1 MNTQLGDYIFIKNLG
16 KGSFGDVFL
25 TKKANSPQ
33 LYATKKIP
41 ISNLKREKFAQYLKN
56 EINIMKILG
65 HKNIV
70 KLHEVIKRDKNIY
83 IIMEY
88 INGGTLLDYL
98 TSYKKMHND
107 KPFPQK
113 IIQYFLKQ
121 IVDGLIHIHS
131 KNVLHRDIKLE
142 NILLNFP
149 PEIKKE
155 NRDYTQAQIKI
166 IDFGLSTQLRHF
178 QYKDK
183 DKKILA
189 QSAVGT
195 PMYMDP
201 IILSKYD
208 KYGGIKKYQLYDEKC
223 DIWSLGAITYEML
236 TGQNLFQA
244 KNMTDLLNKIKKGN
258 YFLNVN
264 ELSSEII
271 SFLNCMLQYKPE
283 KRLSA
288 QELAKHQFLTKNPD
302 DFTKA
307 DVTKIDY
314 KIVGGRLILNIFD
327 NNTIGMLFPFKPEN
341 MINSLTMNLDEISKD
356 LTTEKPNTNIKQNS
370 PPNKNIGSEN
380 KKQENAP
387 IIHLKTKSTK
397 DVNGADIAKITDKGG
412 KNFQQNL
419 LKKTFNNLSTNN
431 LNLNKIDS
439 KKINGQNL
447 QKNKG
452 LKIKFNVERVDKI
465 KENVL
470 LNIKFLVT
478 ESNILY
484 HKSNL
489 KTENCFKDEW
499 IWQIDNNIWKNIDIN
514 NNYFV
519 VYAEIIK
526 NNLNEVFCKNVETIT
541 LGKPTGF
548 TIENYI
554 NIILIPI

>member
-1 MNTQLGDYIFIKNLG
+1 MIKPVGEFTFIKNLG

-33 LYATKKIP
+33 LYAAKKIP

-131 KNVLHRDIKLE
+131 KDVLHRDIKLE

-166 IDFGLSTQLRHF
+166 IDFGLSTQLRHY

-183 DKKILA
+183 DKKTLA

-288 QELAKHQFLTKNPD
+288 QELAKHQFLTRNSD

-356 LTTEKPNTNIKQNS
+356 LTTEKPNTNIKQNI

-387 IIHLKTKSTK
+387 IIHLKAKSSK
-397 DVNGADIAKITDKGG
+397 DVNGADITKITDKGG

>member
-16 KGSFGDVFL
+16 KGCFGDVFL
-25 TKKANSPQ
+25 TKKANSSQ

-41 ISNLKREKFAQYLKN
+41 ISNLKREKFARYLKN
-56 EINIMKILG
+56 EITIMKILE
-65 HKNIV
+65 HKNVV
-70 KLHEVIKRDKNIY
+70 KLHEVIKKDKNMY

-98 TSYKKMHND
+98 TSYKNINNG

-166 IDFGLSTQLRHF
+166 IDFGLSTQLKHY

-183 DKKILA
+183 DKKTLA

-195 PMYMDP
+195 PLYMDP

-244 KNMTDLLNKIKKGN
+244 KNMTDLLNQIKKGN
-258 YFLNVN
+258 YFLNIN

-288 QELAKHQFLTKNPD
+288 PELAKHQFLTKNPN

-314 KIVGGRLILNIFD
+314 KIEGGRLILNIFD

-341 MINSLTMNLDEISKD
+341 MVNSLTMNLDEISKD
-356 LTTEKPNTNIKQNS
+356 ITTENPKTNIKQNI
-370 PPNKNIGSEN
+370 PPNINIGSEN

-387 IIHLKTKSTK
+387 IKHLKTMKTK
-397 DVNGADIAKITDKGG
+397 DVNRADIAKITDKGG
-412 KNFQQNL
+412 KNLQQNL
-419 LKKTFNNLSTNN
+419 LNKTFNNLSTNN
-431 LNLNKIDS
+431 LNL
-439 KKINGQNL
+439 KKLDLKKVNAQNL

-452 LKIKFNVERVDKI
+452 LKIKFNVERIDNV

-478 ESNILY
+478 ESNILN
-484 HKSNL
+484 HKTNL
-489 KTENCFKDEW
+489 NTENNFKDEW

-514 NNYFV
+514 NNYFI
-519 VYAEIIK
+519 VYVEIIK
-526 NNLNEVFCKNVETIT
+526 NNLKEVFYKNVETVT

-548 TIENYI
+548 TTKDYI

>member
-166 IDFGLSTQLRHF
+166 IDFGLSTQLRHY

-183 DKKILA
+183 DKKTLA

-288 QELAKHQFLTKNPD
+288 QELAKHQFLTRNPD

-356 LTTEKPNTNIKQNS
+356 FTTENPNTNIKQNI

-380 KKQENAP
+380 KKQENTP
-387 IIHLKTKSTK
+387 IKHLKTKNTK
-397 DVNGADIAKITDKGG
+397 DFNGADIAKITDKGG

>member
-166 IDFGLSTQLRHF
+166 IDFGLSTQLRHY

-288 QELAKHQFLTKNPD
+288 QELAKHQFLTRNPD

-356 LTTEKPNTNIKQNS
+356 LTTEKPNTNIKQNI

>member
-155 NRDYTQAQIKI
+155 NTDYTQAQIKI

-183 DKKILA
+183 DKKTLA

-258 YFLNVN
+258 YFLNIN

-288 QELAKHQFLTKNPD
+288 QELAKHQFLTRNPD

-356 LTTEKPNTNIKQNS
+356 LTTEKPNTNIKQNI

-387 IIHLKTKSTK
+387 IKHLKTKNTK

-452 LKIKFNVERVDKI
+452 LKIKFNVERVDKN

-489 KTENCFKDEW
+489 KTENGFKDEW

>member
-166 IDFGLSTQLRHF
+166 IDFGLSTQLRHY

-258 YFLNVN
+258 YFLNIN

-288 QELAKHQFLTKNPD
+288 QELAKHQFLTRNPD

-356 LTTEKPNTNIKQNS
+356 LTTEKPNTNIKQNI

>member
-70 KLHEVIKRDKNIY
+70 KLYEVIKRDKNIY

-258 YFLNVN
+258 YFLNIN

-288 QELAKHQFLTKNPD
+288 QELAKHQFLTRNPD

-356 LTTEKPNTNIKQNS
+356 LTTEKPNTNIKQNI

-387 IIHLKTKSTK
+387 IEHLKTKNTK

-419 LKKTFNNLSTNN
+419 LTKTFNNLSTNN

-439 KKINGQNL
+439 KKINGQDL

>member
-70 KLHEVIKRDKNIY
+70 KLYEVIKRDKNIY

-258 YFLNVN
+258 YFLNIN

-288 QELAKHQFLTKNPD
+288 QELAKHQFLTRNPD

-387 IIHLKTKSTK
+387 IIHLKAKSSK
-397 DVNGADIAKITDKGG
+397 DVNGADITKITDKGG

-419 LKKTFNNLSTNN
+419 LTKTF
-431 LNLNKIDS
+431 
-439 KKINGQNL
+439 
-447 QKNKG
+447 KN
-452 LKIKFNVERVDKI
+452 
-465 KENVL
+465 
-470 LNIKFLVT
+470 
-478 ESNILY
+478 
-484 HKSNL
+484 
-489 KTENCFKDEW
+489 
-499 IWQIDNNIWKNIDIN
+499 
-514 NNYFV
+514 
-519 VYAEIIK
+519 
-526 NNLNEVFCKNVETIT
+526 
-541 LGKPTGF
+541 
-548 TIENYI
+548 
-554 NIILIPI
+554 

>member
-1 MNTQLGDYIFIKNLG
+1 
-16 KGSFGDVFL
+16 
-25 TKKANSPQ
+25 
-33 LYATKKIP
+33 
-41 ISNLKREKFAQYLKN
+41 
-56 EINIMKILG
+56 
-65 HKNIV
+65 
-70 KLHEVIKRDKNIY
+70 
-83 IIMEY
+83 
-88 INGGTLLDYL
+88 
-98 TSYKKMHND
+98 
-107 KPFPQK
+107 
-113 IIQYFLKQ
+113 
-121 IVDGLIHIHS
+121 
-131 KNVLHRDIKLE
+131 
-142 NILLNFP
+142 
-149 PEIKKE
+149 
-155 NRDYTQAQIKI
+155 
-166 IDFGLSTQLRHF
+166 
-178 QYKDK
+178 
-183 DKKILA
+183 
-189 QSAVGT
+189 
-195 PMYMDP
+195 
-201 IILSKYD
+201 
-208 KYGGIKKYQLYDEKC
+208 
-223 DIWSLGAITYEML
+223 
-236 TGQNLFQA
+236 
-244 KNMTDLLNKIKKGN
+244 
-258 YFLNVN
+258 
-264 ELSSEII
+264 
-271 SFLNCMLQYKPE
+271 
-283 KRLSA
+283 
-288 QELAKHQFLTKNPD
+288 
-302 DFTKA
+302 
-307 DVTKIDY
+307 
-314 KIVGGRLILNIFD
+314 
-327 NNTIGMLFPFKPEN
+327 MLFPFKPEN

-356 LTTEKPNTNIKQNS
+356 LTTEKPNTNIKQNI

-419 LKKTFNNLSTNN
+419 LTKTFNNLSTNN

-439 KKINGQNL
+439 KKINGQNF